1 MQGNDEYSNS
11 INRENYNSKKNKKSN
26 VNVNGNAMKEDV
38 SFELKA
44 AYITANLMEG
54 TNANVNVND
63 SGAISVEERIE
74 KFIESL
80 SEGDQNAIPDSLGK
94 VIGSALLI
102 TSNTV
107 GASMMVIPSL
117 ASGPGMVVSSGM
129 IGFIYLIH
137 LFSGLLLAEVAIN
150 QYESSSCDVPSSF
163 KEFADV
169 NFNSKIA
176 GTSIA
181 LISIFVNMCV
191 LSFDLTRGGDVLA
204 TEALAQF
211 QTSNLFDAAS
221 ESSDSAILA
230 PLFGSDTFMNN
241 IPHDLASN
249 CGTTLAALGVM
260 YMVSTQNS
268 DTLSKVASVCC
279 MTLFISFAGLVLP
292 GLALIHDPISTFLNT
307 PGLYDFGTPSFY
319 NSLFEFAPIALMALV
334 YQNIVPTIA
343 KNLNYERKQIIPAI
357 ALGSFLPMLMFLSFI
372 FVQIGSTGT
381 GAAADAST
389 GGLFMYGI
397 TVSSLIGSALA
408 CTISISQEVD
418 IFFGRSNTN
427 KNSKEEAKS
436 SGVNDA
442 FLSYEYD
449 GKDGEDEM
457 LKLVD
462 VVNSEKQCLVNG
474 DALNGSGFDLS
485 SVALAITPPVLAG
498 IYFSGGD
505 CFTGALSLSGSYGT
519 PLLYGV
525 IPVLLALNQRNGSM
539 ERKQQQQEQSKGANN
554 LNLFAEDVRDGTR
567 QIAPGGIVGL
577 GLFGTGSLALIVS
590 HLVSDV
596 SSLL

>member
-1 MQGNDEYSNS
+1 MHNDDLVTIINLNFMFLHLIGAFSHLIS
-11 INRENYNSKKNKKSN
+11 ILQSLPST
-26 VNVNGNAMKEDV
+26 
-38 SFELKA
+38 KA
-44 AYITANLMEG
+44 
-54 TNANVNVND
+54 
-63 SGAISVEERIE
+63 
-74 KFIESL
+74 
-80 SEGDQNAIPDSLGK
+80 
-94 VIGSALLI
+94 
-102 TSNTV
+102 
-107 GASMMVIPSL
+107 
-117 ASGPGMVVSSGM
+117 
-129 IGFIYLIH
+129 IYLIH

-211 QTSNLFDAAS
+211 QTPDTLLDAAS
-221 ESSDSAILA
+221 ASSASAILA
-230 PLFGSDTFMNN
+230 PLFGSTTFMNS
-241 IPHDLASN
+241 IPHDIASN
-249 CGTTLAALGVM
+249 CGTLLAALGVTF
-260 YMVSTQNS
+260 MVSTQSS
-268 DTLSKVASVCC
+268 DTLSKIASVCC

-292 GLALIHDPISTFLNT
+292 GLALIHDPVSTFLNT
-307 PGLYDFGTPSFY
+307 PGLYDFGTSSFY
-319 NSLFEFAPIALMALV
+319 NSLFELAPIALMALV

-343 KNLNYERKQIIPAI
+343 KNLNYERKQVIPAI

-381 GAAADAST
+381 GAAAATST

-408 CTISISQEVD
+408 CTMSISQEVD
-418 IFFGRSNTN
+418 TFLGYSN
-427 KNSKEEAKS
+427 KNKINNEDVNSN
-436 SGVNDA
+436 GVNDA
-442 FLSYEYD
+442 FLNYEYD
-449 GKDGEDEM
+449 VKDGEDES

-462 VVNSEKQCLVNG
+462 VVNSEKECLINSNASN
-474 DALNGSGFDLS
+474 DSGFNLS
-485 SVALAITPPVLAG
+485 SVALSITPPVLAG

-525 IPVLLALNQRNGSM
+525 IPVLLALNQRNT
-539 ERKQQQQEQSKGANN
+539 SKEKNAQG
-554 LNLFAEDVRDGTR
+554 LNSLNSNDEDVRDGTR
-567 QIAPGGIVGL
+567 QIAPGGMVGL
-577 GLFGTGSLALIVS
+577 GIFGTGSIALIAS
-590 HLVSDV
+590 HIVSDI